1 MTDSDEDMLAMLPTD
16 RRERLATAADTLFSV
31 LSEAVNEGRH
41 FLLDLIGEVPFAQW
55 SHYPAEDVH
64 DTDTGALFFYHAH
77 APEDRG
83 ADEHGHFHCFVERSR
98 LLAPDAPLA
107 RPDADASGRQLCHL
121 VAISMDHRGVPV
133 ELFTTNQWVTD
144 EWLYPADAVIPLID
158 RFAFSDPGAASLAAR
173 WLAAFIALHQPV
185 IARLLQERDAAL
197 EIGTGGGAGKWG
209 DPDLEVPSRRP
220 VDIDGWITAVREARQ
235 DR

>member
-1 MTDSDEDMLAMLPTD
+1 P
-16 RRERLATAADTLFSV
+16 RRQNAGGGPYGLRQHRHGGVTHTRTKLSKAAN
-31 LSEAVNEGRH
+31 LSAKPGPPH
-41 FLLDLIGEVPFAQW
+41 
-55 SHYPAEDVH
+55 
-64 DTDTGALFFYHAH
+64 
-77 APEDRG
+77 
-83 ADEHGHFHCFVERSR
+83 
-98 LLAPDAPLA
+98 A
-107 RPDADASGRQLCHL
+107 RPDAEDSGKQLCHL

-158 RFAFSDPGAASLAAR
+158 RFAFSDPGAAPLAAR

-197 EIGTGGGAGKWG
+197 EIGTAGGAGRWG
-209 DPDLEVPSRRP
+209 DPDLGVLSRRP
-220 VDIDGWITAVREARQ
+220 VDIDGWITAVRGARQ